1 MKDLKLGVK
10 IGIGFGVILLL
21 TIVVGYSGFSSLR
34 NVVSETDFYSS
45 IDELKNSF
53 TVAAAYSDRYLLYNY
68 SEGRSIQADA
78 LKKFQT
84 NIKDCK
90 KQTDS
95 VVRKKNT
102 SQDID
107 TIVKKIR
114 KEIDIF
120 EKNFNQLTTVE
131 SSKINDADA
140 LFTLFSDIEK
150 NAQWFD
156 TVKAGIV
163 LIKADCEGYFQRTTD
178 AKWNVILEHLK
189 SLDKAVKNW
198 EERNGTNKMM
208 NKMFA
213 PVKDGFLKVEPLLKQ
228 YHASVLTQGEISES
242 LDQSKTAV
250 NKSLLEVRDISF
262 KKMDTERRHSN
273 IIILVSILGAV
284 LVGFSYGTM
293 TTRAIVRP
301 VRRVVNGLKDIAE
314 GEGDLTR
321 RLNIKSTD
329 EIGELA
335 RWFDTFMENL
345 QEIIKNSVERAMFM
359 DNSSTELLNIAS
371 VLAKGTGETSSL
383 AMSVSSATEQMTEN
397 LSAVAAAMEQSATN
411 LSMVATASEQ
421 MTSTITEITKNSER
435 ARGIS
440 DNALIQAKETS
451 QQMEE
456 LGKAALDISKVTEVI
471 NEISDQTN
479 LLALNATIEA
489 ARAGDAGKGFAV
501 VANEIKDLAG
511 QTARAT
517 QNIKTKIESIQG
529 TTQSSVAKIKS
540 ITAVVE
546 DIHNIIS
553 TIAAAVEEQSVTTSE
568 ISSNI
573 AQVSEGVQEANRNV
587 GESSGA
593 SASISKDIA
602 RVNVAA
608 GEGAKSSA
616 QLRTQAEKLKKIGGE
631 LQLTLGKFKTQQ

>member
-1 MKDLKLGVK
+1 M
-10 IGIGFGVILLL
+10 ILLL

-45 IDELKNSF
+45 IDEVKNSF

-68 SEGRSIQADA
+68 SEGRSSQADA
-78 LKKFQT
+78 IKKFQT

-95 VVRKKNT
+95 VIGKKNT

-131 SSKINDADA
+131 NSKSNDADA
-140 LFTLFSDIEK
+140 LFTLFADIEK

-198 EERNGTNKMM
+198 EEQNGTNKMM

-228 YHASVLTQGEISES
+228 YQASVLTQGEISGA

-262 KKMDTERRHSN
+262 KKMDTERRNSN
-273 IIILVSILGAV
+273 IVILISVLGAV
-284 LVGFSYGTM
+284 LVGLFYGTM

-321 RLNIKSTD
+321 RLNVNSND
-329 EIGELA
+329 EVGELA
-335 RWFDTFMENL
+335 ANFNRF
-345 QEIIKNSVERAMFM
+345 IERIHAMM
-359 DNSSTELLNIAS
+359 QDMSHN
-371 VLAKGTGETSSL
+371 
-383 AMSVSSATEQMTEN
+383 AMSLDGASSELKAIAEVMFKDSGEANQKASAVASTSKD
-397 LSAVAAAMEQSATN
+397 LSINMNSVAAAMEEASNSINTVSA
-411 LSMVATASEQ
+411 AAEE
-421 MTSTITEITKNSER
+421 MT
-435 ARGIS
+435 
-440 DNALIQAKETS
+440 
-451 QQMEE
+451 
-456 LGKAALDISKVTEVI
+456 VTI
-471 NEISDQTN
+471 NEIAKSSANVSKKTSVAVSRTSVASKEMEKLGEAAMEIGKVVETITAISDMVN

-489 ARAGDAGKGFAV
+489 ARAGEAGRGFAV
-501 VANEIKDLAG
+501 VANEIKELAR
-511 QTARAT
+511 QTSGASGE
-517 QNIKTKIESIQG
+517 IKEKVSGIQ
-529 TTQSSVAKIKS
+529 SVAQKTIEH
-540 ITAVVE
+540 ITEIGKEVNE
-546 DIHNIIS
+546 INDMINIIAS
-553 TIAAAVEEQSVTTSE
+553 SVEEQSATTSE
-568 ISSNI
+568 IAGNVSQISTGIGDVN
-573 AQVSEGVQEANRNV
+573 QNVSHSSEGVAGITREITTVTSISNHIANNSNKIN
-587 GESSGA
+587 E
-593 SASISKDIA
+593 SASCLSDM
-602 RVNVAA
+602 A
-608 GEGAKSSA
+608 GSLKSVV
-616 QLRTQAEKLKKIGGE
+616 
-631 LQLTLGKFKTQQ
+631 GKFRI